1 MALRNLAIAVAV
13 LFAATPVV
21 AQEENAEAQE
31 TTEAQEEASTEEAVA
46 PTRDLSARYS
56 DEQVAAYA
64 TAVDAAVKAES
75 SAEVIPAIEGTGM
88 SFEDY
93 ITLAGDS
100 RNDLELARRVADAV
114 RVNMGFQV
122 ERPTQPDEEDESDAA
137 EEQG

>member
-1 MALRNLAIAVAV
+1 MALRNLSIAVAV

-21 AQEENAEAQE
+21 AQEEDAAAQE
-31 TTEAQEEASTEEAVA
+31 TPEIQEEVSTEEAAA

-75 SAEVIPAIEGTGM
+75 SSEVIPAIEGTGM
-88 SFEDY
+88 SLEDY
-93 ITLAGDS
+93 IALAADS

-114 RVNMGFQV
+114 RINMGFQV
-122 ERPTQPDEEDESDAA
+122 ERPAQPDEEESDAA
-137 EEQG
+137 EG